1 MKKAI
6 INILLVFF
14 LGVLLYS
21 GYRLFSI
28 FSEYHEGR
36 SEYKKTSNQYVK
48 KRDPDEESGEES
60 GEAGSG
66 EAAKKKKKAEKA
78 PIEVDFDGLLK
89 ENEDVAGWI
98 YCPDTIIDYPV
109 MHGKD
114 NDLYLHHMI
123 NKEYNFAGC
132 IFEDYRNERG
142 QKDPATILY
151 GHNMNDGS
159 MFAALRR
166 YTEQEYYDE
175 HPTMYYLTPTQ
186 NYRLDL
192 ICCFVAR
199 DRDPVYSLFQTPLE
213 MREYLL
219 SVQDKSTFEAKKKYD
234 LSTVN
239 RIIVLSTCTN
249 DANDA
254 RYIVIGVPIPI
265 G

>member
-6 INILLVFF
+6 INILLVVF
-14 LGVLLYS
+14 LGILIYS

-28 FSEYHEGR
+28 FSEYHKGRAQYEKTAEQYMTKKEDQEGG
-36 SEYKKTSNQYVK
+36 SQ
-48 KRDPDEESGEES
+48 DAEEI
-60 GEAGSG
+60 
-66 EAAKKKKKAEKA
+66 EKA
-78 PIEVDFDGLLK
+78 PIEIDFDSLLK
-89 ENEDVAGWI
+89 ENPDVAGWI

-219 SVQDKSTFEAKKKYD
+219 GVQDKSTFEAKKKYD

-249 DANDA
+249 DVNDA

-265 G
+265 E